1 MGCLTQYVYAANS
14 KGNCVS
20 ECNVVYD
27 MVMKDLVIP
36 PQSASGWTLFRE
48 KSVAQIHMRR

>member
-36 PQSASGWTLFRE
+36 PQDAFIQCEYR
-48 KSVAQIHMRR
+48 KSYL